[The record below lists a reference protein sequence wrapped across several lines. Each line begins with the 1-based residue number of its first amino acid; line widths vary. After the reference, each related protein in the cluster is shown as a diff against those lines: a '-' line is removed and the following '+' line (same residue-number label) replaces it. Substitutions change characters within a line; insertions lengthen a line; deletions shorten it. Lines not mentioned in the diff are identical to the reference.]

1 MRSCQNNL
9 YVIYN
14 KNKSAKVFV
23 VQLLALGVIIIKKRK
38 EKKDL
43 FVLIFICNQLSF
55 SQSIWYYCTIFNTS
69 LVTSL
74 C

>member
-23 VQLLALGVIIIKKRK
+23 VQLLALGVIIIKKK
-38 EKKDL
+38 EKKKKKTP
-43 FVLIFICNQLSF
+43 ICVN
-55 SQSIWYYCTIFNTS
+55 IS
-69 LVTSL
+69 L
-74 C
+74 

>member
-14 KNKSAKVFV
+14 KNKSIKVFV

-55 SQSIWYYCTIFNTS
+55 CQSIWYYCTIFNTS